1 MRRISLICLLLATLL
16 LVGCGARFDVTQT
29 GYLDTK
35 TDRHYTALSAAFE
48 AAARGEEV
56 GVFEDEKNGRVI
68 TFYVIP
74 DADATR
80 FLTDED
86 GALYCADEKAPDA
99 SCWEISRIL
108 VCEEDAISV
117 AISDLTD
124 KTLIGEIK
132 SVWFEGEGAELPL
145 ESATTVRR
153 LKMVGKDFPGIY
165 YCVNYYVY
173 EDGSAYFYD
182 MIARRAV
189 AVPAALGEQIPLD

>member
-56 GVFEDEKNGRVI
+56 GVFEDEKNGRVV

-74 DADATR
+74 NADASR

-86 GALYCADEKAPDA
+86 GALYCADAVEPDA
-99 SCWEISRIL
+99 SLWAISRIL

-117 AISDLTD
+117 AIADIEDAAVIS
-124 KTLIGEIK
+124 EITR
-132 SVWFEGEGAELPL
+132 VWFESQKDELPL

-153 LKMVGKDFPGIY
+153 LKMECKDFPGIY
-165 YCVNYYVY
+165 YCINYYVY

-182 MIARRAV
+182 MITRRATL
-189 AVPAALGEQIPLD
+189 VPAALGEQIPLE